1 MFLNLGN
8 LNFGILFFL
17 GIQSDGAG
25 AGVNVM
31 FLNGLPVD
39 VPAGMEL
46 YPLLE
51 RISAE
56 VHLPDVSLWYTVAA
70 QPHTAWQMHTQ
81 Q

>member
-1 MFLNLGN
+1 
-8 LNFGILFFL
+8 
-17 GIQSDGAG
+17 
-25 AGVNVM
+25 M

-56 VHLPDVSLWYTVAA
+56 VVLLDP
-70 QPHTAWQMHTQ
+70 
-81 Q
+81 